1 MKRLITLL
9 VVLLISI
16 MPAMAE
22 FTPYDYHIMYTAN
35 GNYVVY
41 DFPDIML
48 YLPIEWEDAI
58 TVEQTDT
65 GQGLKIGE
73 KQLQNSQVSRQ
84 KQGAVYRA
92 ETKFR
97 TQQQKT
103 QN

>member
-35 GNYVVY
+35 GNYVDY

-65 GQGLKIGE
+65 GLAFFQTASYDKFQEDGLPQGRLPV
-73 KQLQNSQVSRQ
+73 QTPHQR
-84 KQGAVYRA
+84 R
-92 ETKFR
+92 
-97 TQQQKT
+97 
-103 QN
+103 